1 MSDTALLYSGGL
13 LDSSFAKTAHGLLRA
28 GTRFDVV
35 GVVDEKHA
43 GADVRSLVPGA
54 GVQAP
59 VFASVQAALHRLEQR
74 PACIV
79 VGTAFSGGQLPPEHR
94 AELLSAVRAGL
105 TLVCGL
111 HQQLGDDAEFRTAAQ
126 AGGAQIV
133 DVRKP
138 GKLHFWTGEI
148 LSVLVPRLAVLGT
161 DCAIGKRT
169 TAQLIVHGLQG
180 VGLHGELIYT
190 GQTGW
195 MQGAGYGF
203 VLDATPND
211 FVGGQLEAAM
221 LACACE
227 ARPDLMVI
235 EGQASLRHPAGACGG
250 ELLAS
255 GDVRGVVLQ
264 HIPGRAAFEDFEHLP
279 LRVPPAEAECELIGQ
294 LGAQV
299 IAVCLNES
307 QLPPAARADYKQE
320 LASYLSVPVLNPL
333 HDPIAPLID
342 AVSAFV
348 DRDRQRL
355 SGQAS

>member
-1 MSDTALLYSGGL
+1 MSRTALIYSGGL

-28 GTRFDVV
+28 GSRFEVL

-43 GADVRSLVPGA
+43 GADVQALVPGA
-54 GVQAP
+54 KQSVR
-59 VFASVQAALHRLEQR
+59 VFASVQAALVALDRR
-74 PACIV
+74 PQCVV

-94 AELLSAVRAGL
+94 AELLGALRLGL
-105 TLVCGL
+105 TLVSGL
-111 HQQLGDDAEFRTAAQ
+111 HQQLGEDEEFRAAAQ
-126 AGGAQIV
+126 AGGARIR
-133 DVRKP
+133 DVRRP
-138 GKLHFWTGEI
+138 GRLSFWSGEI
-148 LSVLVPRLAVLGT
+148 LSVPVPRLAVLGT

-169 TAQLIVHGLQG
+169 TAQLIVDGLQREG
-180 VGLHGELIYT
+180 VHGELIYT

-221 LACACE
+221 LACARE
-227 ARPDLMVI
+227 AQPDLMVI

-255 GDVRGVVLQ
+255 GDIRGVVLQ
-264 HIPGRAAFEDFEHLP
+264 HIPGRQGFEDFEHLP
-279 LRVPPAEAECELIGQ
+279 LRVPSAEAECELIHQ

-307 QLPPAARADYKQE
+307 ELAPAERADYKAA
-320 LASYLSVPVLNPL
+320 LTTRLSVPVLNPL
-333 HDPIAPLID
+333 EEPIAQLIK
-342 AVSAFV
+342 AVMAFTH
-348 DRDRQRL
+348 RDRQRL
-355 SGQAS
+355 LPEQA

>member
-1 MSDTALLYSGGL
+1 MSEAALVYSGGL

-43 GADVRSLVPGA
+43 GADVQSLVSGA
-54 GVQAP
+54 RASVP
-59 VFASVQAALHRLEQR
+59 VFASMQVALDRLAQR
-74 PACIV
+74 PAYIV

-94 AELLSAVRAGL
+94 AELLCALRAGL

-111 HQQLGDDAEFRTAAQ
+111 HQQLSEDAEFRAAAQ
-126 AGGAQIV
+126 AGDARII

-138 GKLHFWTGEI
+138 GKLNFWSGDI
-148 LSVLVPRLAVLGT
+148 LSVPVPRLAVLGT

-169 TAQLIVHGLQG
+169 TAQLIVHGLQRG
-180 VGLHGELIYT
+180 GLHGELIYT

-221 LACACE
+221 LACARN

-235 EGQASLRHPAGACGG
+235 EGQASLRHPAGACGA

-279 LRVPPAEAECELIGQ
+279 LRVPSAEAECELIAQ

-307 QLPPAARADYKQE
+307 ELAAAARAGYKAE
-320 LASYLSVPVLNPL
+320 LASRLSVPVLNPL
-333 HDPIAPLID
+333 DDPIAPLIE
-342 AVSAFV
+342 AVTAFV
-348 DRDRQRL
+348 HRDRQRW
-355 SGQAS
+355 SGEPS